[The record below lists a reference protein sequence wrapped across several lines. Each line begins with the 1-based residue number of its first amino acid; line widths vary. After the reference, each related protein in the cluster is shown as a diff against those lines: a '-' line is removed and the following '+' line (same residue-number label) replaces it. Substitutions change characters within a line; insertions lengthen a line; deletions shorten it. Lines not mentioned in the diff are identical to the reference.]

1 MAQLPDDLSFEDW
14 LRYVFDHPAT
24 EKQVNQGCIRERI
37 SIDRLSSDRWPG
49 KRRKS
54 RIHGAAVVAA
64 GDHPWGLF
72 LQPQTRCSTARVSWS
87 TM

>member
-37 SIDRLSSDRWPG
+37 SIDRRSSDRRPG
-49 KRRKS
+49 KRRKF
-54 RIHGAAVVAA
+54 RIHAAAVVAA